1 MTTSATNPI
10 VRVSGVGVK
19 WRLEMEKDKV
29 ATDIQKKQMIEEIK
43 KLDKTEMFKPK
54 PKEKKSIISKILM
67 ILGYGK
73 KR

>member
-1 MTTSATNPI
+1 
-10 VRVSGVGVK
+10 
-19 WRLEMEKDKV
+19 MEKDKV
-29 ATDIQKKQMIEEIK
+29 ATEIQKKQMIEEIK

-73 KR
+73 ER